1 MEIGNKINRKI
12 QTVLILS
19 LCCSNDKRIV
29 ETILPMILLILQQ
42 IKYYDVYRLS

>member
-19 LCCSNDKRIV
+19 LRYSNEKRIE
-29 ETILPMILLILQQ
+29 ETILLMILLILQQ
-42 IKYYDVYRLS
+42 IKYYDIYRLS